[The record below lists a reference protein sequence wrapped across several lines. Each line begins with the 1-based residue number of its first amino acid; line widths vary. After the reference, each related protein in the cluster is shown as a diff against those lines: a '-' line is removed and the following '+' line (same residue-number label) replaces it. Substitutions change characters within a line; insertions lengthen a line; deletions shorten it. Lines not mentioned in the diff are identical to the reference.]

1 MRISHLAIG
10 NKVENGFF
18 GKGMGVT
25 TVERLSIDFLNSD
38 WRDWRGS
45 GSRENRLEKAEWLEQ
60 FMQQWGL
67 SAPLP
72 IDRKISTQL
81 LNLRECMRRITESFV
96 RGETVVHDDLAAL
109 NQALSLAPAH
119 PHLVLDGAGGFQ
131 MDQVSPI
138 SGWDQVIAQ
147 IARSFA
153 ELLVYE
159 EARRI
164 KICDNHDCQWVF
176 FDESRNR
183 VRRWCDDKM
192 CGNLMKVRR
201 FRERQKEKG

>member
-1 MRISHLAIG
+1 
-10 NKVENGFF
+10 
-18 GKGMGVT
+18 MGVA
-25 TVERLSIDFLNSD
+25 TVEWLCIDFLNSD

-45 GSRENRLEKAEWLEQ
+45 GRRENRLEKAEWMEQ

-67 SAPLP
+67 HAPLP
-72 IDRKISTQL
+72 IDRKLSTEL
-81 LNLRECMRRITESFV
+81 LELRECMRRITESYV
-96 RGETVVHDDLAAL
+96 QGEAVSSDDLTAL
-109 NQALSLAPAH
+109 NQALALAPSH
-119 PHLVLDGAGGFQ
+119 PLLFAGGEGGFY
-131 MDQVSPI
+131 MEQVSPI
-138 SGWDQVIAQ
+138 TGWDQVIAQ

-153 ELLVYE
+153 ELLVHE

-201 FRERQKEKG
+201 FRERQKQKGHLC